1 MHSTRDI
8 ASEIVARLQSA
19 GFAAFWVGGCVR
31 DFLLGREP
39 QDFDI
44 VTDARP
50 EQVEKLFKKT
60 IPVGK
65 KFGVIIVVEEGHQ
78 FQVATFRAEADYQ
91 DGRRP
96 EKIIFANA
104 EADAMRRDFT
114 VNGLFYDPLTK
125 KIHDWVGGEKDLRAK
140 IIRTIG
146 SPEERFGEDH
156 LRLLR
161 AVRFAAQLNFAIEAK
176 TFAAIQKLAP
186 KIKVISAERVRD
198 ELIKLFAPPTADFSL
213 SSPKGG
219 EGRGEEVDTP
229 ENEIPSPQPSP
240 RLGGARENMKDAD
253 LDPGLSNPAQR
264 GNKKLPLPGERVG
277 VRADNSKNYSAAA
290 RGLVLLR
297 DSGLLEH
304 ILPELAATIACE
316 QSPDFH
322 PEGSVFNHI
331 CLMLEKMAT
340 DPPSLPGSFGATSES
355 LPWAVL
361 LHDIAKPVTAERDA
375 ATGKIHFY
383 GHEKVGAEMAEK
395 FLQRLRFP
403 KKQTEEIVT
412 CVRHHMQFKDVKQM
426 RKATLRRLLLRET
439 FPLELELHRLDCLGS
454 FGDLEHFNFLVEQ
467 AEALK
472 QQPTIRPP
480 LLTGD
485 DLIALGVKPGKALG
499 ALLAEIRELQLA
511 DELKTL
517 REARAWVKKKLAA

>member
-1 MHSTRDI
+1 MTPVPSKTI
-8 ASEIVARLQSA
+8 AKKIVEDLQSA

-44 VTDARP
+44 ATDAKP
-50 EQVEKLFKKT
+50 EQVEKLFRKT

-65 KFGVIIVVEEGHQ
+65 KFGVMIVVENGQQ

-96 EKIIFANA
+96 GKVVFANA
-104 EADAMRRDFT
+104 EADASRRDFT
-114 VNGLFYDPLTK
+114 VNGLFYDPPKK

-146 SPEERFGEDH
+146 TPEERFGEDH

-161 AVRFAAQLNFAIEAK
+161 AVRFAAQLDFEIAPK
-176 TFAAIQKLAP
+176 TFSAIQKLAP
-186 KIKVISAERVRD
+186 KIKLISAERIRD
-198 ELIKLFAPPTADFSL
+198 ELLKLFRPPH
-213 SSPKGG
+213 
-219 EGRGEEVDTP
+219 
-229 ENEIPSPQPSP
+229 
-240 RLGGARENMKDAD
+240 
-253 LDPGLSNPAQR
+253 
-264 GNKKLPLPGERVG
+264 
-277 VRADNSKNYSAAA
+277 AA

-297 DSGLLEH
+297 ESNLLEN

-331 CLMLEKMAT
+331 GLMLEKMPA
-340 DPPSLPGSFGATSES
+340 DAGES
-355 LPWAVL
+355 LAWAVL
-361 LHDIAKPVTAERDA
+361 LHDIAKPVTFERDS

-383 GHEKVGAEMAEK
+383 GHEKVGVEMAERI
-395 FLQRLRFP
+395 LQRLRFP
-403 KKQTEEIVT
+403 KKQTEEIVA
-412 CVRHHMQFKDVKQM
+412 CVKNHMQFKDVKQM

-454 FGDLEHFNFLVEQ
+454 NGNLEHHNFLIEQ
-467 AEALK
+467 AEELK
-472 QQPTIRPP
+472 KQPAIHPP
-480 LLTGD
+480 LLNGK
-485 DLIALGVKPGKALG
+485 DLIELGIQPGKKLG
-499 ALLAEIRELQLA
+499 AMLNEIRELQLA
-511 DELKTL
+511 DELKTPGAAKL
-517 REARAWVKKKLAA
+517 WVKKKLAA